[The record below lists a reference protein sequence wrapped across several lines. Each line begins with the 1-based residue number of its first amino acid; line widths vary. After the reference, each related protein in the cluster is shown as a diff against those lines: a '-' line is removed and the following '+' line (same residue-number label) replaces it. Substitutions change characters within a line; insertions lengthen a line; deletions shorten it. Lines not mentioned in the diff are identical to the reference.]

1 MTTRKNLLDRV
12 QIASPCTA
20 NWDEMTGTDQIRY
33 CSECRK
39 YVYNL
44 SEMTRREAEALLA
57 SRGDQMCARL
67 IRDLDGTTLNVDSLP
82 PVRLLGWKPGPV
94 ASAVVSAIIS
104 ITPGAAA
111 LANGQSSSHSSQSVD
126 APGHRTHRPAPG
138 AMTSTITGIVSDE
151 RGAALPG
158 AAV

>member
-12 QIASPCTA
+12 EIASPCTA
-20 NWDEMTGTDQIRY
+20 NWDEMTGTDQIRF

-57 SRGDQMCARL
+57 SRGNQMCARM
-67 IRDLDGTTLNVDSLP
+67 IRDLDGATLNVDSLP
-82 PVRLLGWKPGPV
+82 PVRLLGWKPGPI

-104 ITPGAAA
+104 MTPGAAV
-111 LANGQSSSHSSQSVD
+111 LANGQPSSHSRQAVEAS
-126 APGHRTHRPAPG
+126 GHRTHRPAPG
-138 AMTSTITGIVSDE
+138 TTTSTITGIVSDE
-151 RGAALPG
+151 
-158 AAV
+158 